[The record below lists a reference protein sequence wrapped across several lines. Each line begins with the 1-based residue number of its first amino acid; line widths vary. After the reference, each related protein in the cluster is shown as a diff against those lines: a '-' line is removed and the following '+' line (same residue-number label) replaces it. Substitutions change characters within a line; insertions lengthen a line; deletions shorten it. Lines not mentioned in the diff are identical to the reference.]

1 MGRDWTLHRILLI
14 TMVQLATLIFGMTVT
29 VVSIVM
35 PQMQGTL
42 SATQDQIAWTIT
54 FNLVATAIATPLTG
68 WLAARLGWRK
78 LMVGS
83 IGGFTLATV
92 FCGLSTSLEMLV
104 IFRILQGAFGAP
116 LLPLGQGILL
126 ASFPRHMH
134 PLVLMLWG
142 IGGVVGP
149 VFGPIFGGMIA
160 EAFNWR
166 WAFYFIVP
174 FGCLAMVGAWIA
186 LDDAQQGAK
195 RRIDWIGFLRRAG
208 ASGAATLLLNRGQR
222 LDWFDSQEIVI
233 ETFVAAIGFYLFI
246 VHTITADSP
255 FFDRAIFLNRNLAVG
270 LFIALIMGML
280 AYTPLV
286 MFPPLLK
293 DLGGYPES
301 IIGELMTSRGIGNW
315 LSFLVVVQMTRYDAR
330 LCLALGL
337 VLQAVAG
344 LLMAQFDLNISPFD
358 VFWTNVLHGFG
369 FGLAYTPLA
378 TLAFSTL
385 REQLMVEG
393 SAIFNVMRHFGSV
406 FFISLSILVLT
417 RTTEVSYSGLRNWV
431 SPFNELFGFIEI
443 TGPWSV
449 TTAAGLAAL
458 SEEAY
463 RQAAMVGYIN
473 AFYLFA
479 ATAAVTVPFVWLF
492 KPAAPEQEEAG

>member
-1 MGRDWTLHRILLI
+1 
-14 TMVQLATLIFGMTVT
+14 
-29 VVSIVM
+29 
-35 PQMQGTL
+35 
-42 SATQDQIAWTIT
+42 
-54 FNLVATAIATPLTG
+54 
-68 WLAARLGWRK
+68 
-78 LMVGS
+78 
-83 IGGFTLATV
+83 
-92 FCGLSTSLEMLV
+92 
-104 IFRILQGAFGAP
+104 
-116 LLPLGQGILL
+116 
-126 ASFPRHMH
+126 
-134 PLVLMLWG
+134 
-142 IGGVVGP
+142 
-149 VFGPIFGGMIA
+149 
-160 EAFNWR
+160 
-166 WAFYFIVP
+166 
-174 FGCLAMVGAWIA
+174 
-186 LDDAQQGAK
+186 
-195 RRIDWIGFLRRAG
+195 
-208 ASGAATLLLNRGQR
+208 
-222 LDWFDSQEIVI
+222 
-233 ETFVAAIGFYLFI
+233 
-246 VHTITADSP
+246 
-255 FFDRAIFLNRNLAVG
+255 
-270 LFIALIMGML
+270 ML